1 MKSRYSFLFFIFLL
15 INQLSFG
22 QNTFEKEIK
31 TFEKE
36 DSLNFPAKGQIL
48 LVGSSTIRLWKT
60 WKEDMKDYACINR
73 GFGGSQMSDLNY
85 FFDRIVAKY
94 EPKMIFLY
102 EGDNDLAA
110 GESPDSVVKDF
121 REFVVK
127 IKEKL
132 PKTKVVYYSIRPSL
146 ARIANLE
153 KQQNVNAQIKKIC
166 KKTKRFY
173 FLDTAKLYFDE
184 EGKLLQDVFVSDK
197 LHMNEKGYQIWTEAT
212 LKFLKK

>member
-1 MKSRYSFLFFIFLL
+1 MKSKYSLLFFTFLL
-15 INQLSFG
+15 ISQLAFG

-94 EPKMIFLY
+94 EPKTIFLY

-173 FLDTAKLYFDE
+173 FLETAKLYFDE
-184 EGKLLQDVFVSDK
+184 GGKLLQDVFVSDK

-212 LKFLKK
+212 LKFLKR

>member
-1 MKSRYSFLFFIFLL
+1 MKSKYSFLLFIFLL
-15 INQLSFG
+15 INQLAFG

-31 TFEKE
+31 VFEKE
-36 DSLNFPAKGQIL
+36 DSLNFPARGQIL

-60 WKEDMKDYACINR
+60 WKEDMKDYTCINR

-94 EPKMIFLY
+94 EPAIIFLY

-146 ARIANLE
+146 ARITNLE
-153 KQQNVNAQIKKIC
+153 KQQNVNTQIRKIC
-166 KKTKRFY
+166 KKTRRFY
-173 FLDTAKLYFDE
+173 FLDTAKLYFDQ